1 MVFDSASLKQLCL
14 RWRVLL
20 LFFFLIISVFM
31 IQPAFWIDGV
41 AIRSIDKESPAALAG
56 MHSPYAKDKP
66 MFREV
71 ITAINGVEIHDL
83 DDYATATASFV
94 DGDLVRVETLSRYS
108 YDGSS
113 RTLHFFRQEMLYS
126 LYYNETTGLGIN
138 VYDAPQSNLK
148 KGLDLQG
155 GTRVLLEPETPVSA
169 DDMAL
174 IIYNLQQRLNVY
186 GLTDLVIT
194 AANDLNGNQFILVE
208 IAGVTEEEI
217 QTLVA
222 SQGKF
227 EAKIGNQTVFS
238 GGDDVAFVCRSA
250 DCSFVVNPQQPCS
263 GSPTTGYACGFMFS
277 ISLSQEA
284 AERQAAVTADIPM
297 SSEGNYLA
305 QDLDMYLDDE
315 LVDSLKIADDLR
327 GRAVTDISISGPGYG
342 ATYDEAV
349 QNSGLNMKK
358 LQTLLI
364 TGSLPVKLSVVKT
377 DAISPA
383 VGEEFVHNIILVL
396 FYAIA
401 AVGVVLGIRYRHI
414 GIVTLIMLTMLAE
427 VLIIL
432 GVAAFI
438 GWNIDLAAVA
448 GILVAVGT
456 GVDDQ
461 IVITDEVYGRRKQKT
476 YLNWKDKLK
485 RAFVI
490 IMAAYFTTV
499 VAMLPLFWAGAGALK
514 GFALTSILGVTIGV
528 FVTRPA
534 YAVAIEA
541 LLKKEGDE

>member
-1 MVFDSASLKQLCL
+1 MALDTASLKQLCL

-71 ITAINGVEIHDL
+71 ITAINGIEIHDL
-83 DDYATATASFV
+83 DDYAAATASF
-94 DGDLVRVETLSRYS
+94 DDDALIRLETLSRYS

-126 LYYNETTGLGIN
+126 IYYNETLGLGIN

-277 ISLSQEA
+277 ISLSLEA
-284 AERQAAVTADIPM
+284 AERQASVTADIPM

-349 QNSGLNMKK
+349 QNSALNMKK

-364 TGSLPVKLSVVKT
+364 TGSLPVKLHVVKT

-401 AVGVVLGIRYRHI
+401 SVGVVLGIRYRHI

-461 IVITDEVYGRRKQKT
+461 IVITDEVYGRKKQKT

-541 LLKKEGDE
+541 LLKKDEE